1 MSEITISIK
10 NLLGRAESIKVKT
23 TDTISTGKIKYNKGS
38 PQWKFNS
45 RVLKDDKTFDF
56 YNIEDEDTIISN
68 DRSEGGNFIIKKDNI

>member
-10 NLLGRAESIKVKT
+10 NLLGRAESITVKT
-23 TDTISTGKIKYNKGS
+23 TDTIGKGKIKYNKGI

-56 YNIEDEDTIISN
+56 YNIEDDDTIISN
-68 DRSEGGNFIIKKDNI
+68 DRAEGGNFIKKKDNI

>member
-10 NLLGRAESIKVKT
+10 NLLGRGESIKVKT
-23 TDTISTGKIKYNKGS
+23 TDTIGTGKNIYNKGN

-56 YNIEDEDTIISN
+56 YNIENEDTIISN